1 MIKIIDLDIEG
12 TITGDTKVT
21 EIALV
26 EMPAIE
32 QNFIYF
38 TKEQFVDTI
47 KDYPQYI
54 TDNAKEAKAWVEENG
69 YGSCLTP
76 VGKARLNQLAKGEP
90 ISLET
95 IKRMKA
101 YADRHKVDLQSSKS
115 FDDGCGLLAWYSWG
129 LDETGRVEKWLESKI
144 SKLEMEYEPGTLPDY
159 VNYPTGD
166 KTKCKDP
173 ARNGGVDCSN
183 PDMLVEPVLFVK
195 RQPGEDRKDYINRC
209 TEYLIKNEGKQPDQ
223 AYAICNSTAD
233 EYSIGQKVSF
243 DFDDTLNTP
252 RGRGLALYEL
262 QSGSDVYIIS
272 ARADKRRMLG
282 LADELGIPHSK
293 VFATGSNRAKIQKI
307 KDLKVVK
314 HYDNNEDVINSLG
327 RIGVQF
333 MCPCLDEF
341 AENEINLDVYGYR
354 TKYFQ
359 ICPGAQATFK
369 ELISYPNDDD
379 TIGMIRSAAVVA
391 DSIFKIE
398 DDVIKDNEASPSQ
411 LKEAMVLVDDYKDII
426 HEIEKIQGKTYDV
439 SYMDNHIK
447 TIGSYISKEMQAI
460 IEPLVVTTY
469 TPENAIFNRKQGF
482 TMIGFL
488 DGEPVFTSPEEAELY
503 GQEQHG
509 CTGHHTHTDEDGNV
523 VYMGCTVHPKED
535 FNFSVEEYSEEEQE
549 VVKLLQFL
557 KETDYEQFEA
567 VVGSM
572 RGATE
577 AEIKRRNHK
586 NPTIYFQYQRKLSGF
601 PDRDFCMSIENR
613 YFRRLEIDLL
623 RDTNTEFGHERQP
636 YSKWLYHGGPN
647 CVHAWRRFIVQGE
660 NFADQGWAEGKAGM
674 APKELPNNGYYSPET
689 KRKSEVAYIIS
700 QQNMSKQEFS
710 VDDEKRMV
718 YSPLMIPNILIPR
731 LDEDTNE
738 KYFVKFTPSVIEKI
752 QNLYMIEKR
761 LDQTNYE
768 HTDKKIESVV
778 MVESW
783 LVSGES
789 DKAYQLGFSREDIPD
804 GTWMGGFKVLDT
816 PEGDNIWN
824 NYIKTGK
831 VKGFSVE
838 GNFLMNF
845 SRQKTD
851 EYLLDEIINI
861 IKQIT
866 D

>member
-1 MIKIIDLDIEG
+1 MIRIIDLDIEG

-38 TKEQFVDTI
+38 TKQQFVDTI

-54 TDNAKEAKAWVEENG
+54 TDTAIRARKWVDENG

-76 VGKARLNQLAKGEP
+76 VGKSRLNQLANREAL
-90 ISLET
+90 SLET

-101 YADRHKVDLQSSKS
+101 FGSRHKTDWDSSKS
-115 FDDGCGLLAWYSWG
+115 FEDNCGYLALASWG
-129 LDETGRVEKWLESKI
+129 FEPSTYDDVMNYLERVITKSEEN
-144 SKLEMEYEPGTLPDY
+144 MEYEPSLPAY
-159 VNYPTGD
+159 ANYPVGD

-173 ARNGGVDCSN
+173 AKNGGVDCSN
-183 PDMLVEPVLFVK
+183 PDMLVEPILFVN
-195 RQPGEDRKDYINRC
+195 PNAGESRKDYISRC
-209 TEYLIKNEGKQPDQ
+209 TEYLIKNEGKSPEQS
-223 AYAICNSTAD
+223 YAICNSKAD
-233 EYSIGQKVSF
+233 ESFSIGQKVSF
-243 DFDDTLNTP
+243 DYDDTLSTT
-252 RGRGLALYEL
+252 RGKGLALHEI
-262 QSGSDVYIIS
+262 QSGSEVYIIS
-272 ARADKRRMLG
+272 ARHIKEGMYKT
-282 LADELGIPHSK
+282 ADELGIPHSR
-293 VFATGSNRAKIQKI
+293 VYATGSNKNKIQKI
-307 KDLKVVK
+307 KDLKITK
-314 HYDNNEDVINSLG
+314 HYDNNNDVVNQLG
-327 RIGVQF
+327 RIGVDF
-333 MCPCLDEF
+333 SCPCLDEF
-341 AENEINLDVYGYR
+341 
-354 TKYFQ
+354 
-359 ICPGAQATFK
+359 
-369 ELISYPNDDD
+369 
-379 TIGMIRSAAVVA
+379 VV
-391 DSIFKIE
+391 
-398 DDVIKDNEASPSQ
+398 Q
-411 LKEAMVLVDDYKDII
+411 L
-426 HEIEKIQGKTYDV
+426 
-439 SYMDNHIK
+439 
-447 TIGSYISKEMQAI
+447 
-460 IEPLVVTTY
+460 EPLVVTTY

-482 TMIGFL
+482 TMIGFV

-509 CTGHHTHTDEDGNV
+509 CSGHHTHTDENGNV
-523 VYMGCTVHPKED
+523 VYMGCDVHPEKMVDIVADNVDILSIGQE
-535 FNFSVEEYSEEEQE
+535 NIQLFSHYSDEEKE
-549 VVKLLQFL
+549 VVKMLKFL
-557 KETDYEQFEA
+557 KENDYEQFEA

-577 AEIKRRNHK
+577 ADIKRRNHK
-586 NPTIYFQYQRKLSGF
+586 TPTNYFKYERVLSGA
-601 PDRDFCMSIENR
+601 PDRDFCTSIENR
-613 YFRRLEIDLL
+613 YFRRIEIDLL
-623 RDTNTEFGHERQP
+623 RDTNTEFGHEKQS
-636 YSKWLYHGGPN
+636 YSKWLYKGGPN
-647 CVHAWRRFIVQGE
+647 CVHAWRKYIVQGDVL
-660 NFADQGWAEGKAGM
+660 ADQGMADGTAGIP
-674 APKELPNNGYYSPET
+674 PKQLPNSGYYSPET

-768 HTDKKIESVV
+768 HTDEKIESVV

-789 DKAYQLGFSREDIPD
+789 DKAYQLGFSRGDIPD

-845 SRQKTD
+845 SRLKTD

-861 IKQIT
+861 IKKIT

>member
-1 MIKIIDLDIEG
+1 MIRIIDLDIEG

-38 TKEQFVDTI
+38 TKQQFIDSI

-54 TDNAKEAKAWVEENG
+54 TDTAIRARKWVDENG
-69 YGSCLTP
+69 YGSCMTP
-76 VGKARLNQLAKGEP
+76 VGKQRLNQLANREP

-101 YADRHKVDLQSSKS
+101 FGSRHKTDWESSKS
-115 FDDGCGLLAWYSWG
+115 FEEGCGYLALASWG
-129 LDETGRVEKWLESKI
+129 FEPSTYDDVMNYLERVITKSEQN
-144 SKLEMEYEPGTLPDY
+144 MDYEPSLPAY
-159 VNYPTGD
+159 VGYATGD
-166 KTKCKDP
+166 TK
-173 ARNGGVDCSN
+173 N
-183 PDMLVEPVLFVK
+183 DMLIEPVLFVK
-195 RQPGEDRKDYINRC
+195 RNPGEDRSDYIQRC
-209 TEYLIKNEGKQPDQ
+209 VAYHIKVENHEPDQ
-223 AYAICNSTAD
+223 AYAICNSQAD
-233 EYSIGQKVSF
+233 EDFSIGQIVSF

-252 RGRGLALYEL
+252 RGRGLALHEI

-282 LADELGIPHSK
+282 VADELGIPHNK
-293 VFATGSNRAKIQKI
+293 IFATGSNRAKIQKI

-314 HYDNNEDVINSLG
+314 HYDNNEDVINALG
-327 RIGVQF
+327 RVGIQF
-333 MCPCLDEF
+333 MCPCLDEY
-341 AENEINLDVYGYR
+341 V
-354 TKYFQ
+354 
-359 ICPGAQATFK
+359 
-369 ELISYPNDDD
+369 
-379 TIGMIRSAAVVA
+379 
-391 DSIFKIE
+391 
-398 DDVIKDNEASPSQ
+398 
-411 LKEAMVLVDDYKDII
+411 
-426 HEIEKIQGKTYDV
+426 
-439 SYMDNHIK
+439 
-447 TIGSYISKEMQAI
+447 AI
-460 IEPLVVTTY
+460 IEPLQETIYVSPNDV
-469 TPENAIFNRKQGF
+469 FNRRQGF
-482 TMIGFL
+482 TMIGFI

-509 CTGHHTHTDEDGNV
+509 CLGHHTHEDEDGNV
-523 VYMGCTVHPKED
+523 VYMGCDVHPEKMESEFSIED
-535 FNFSVEEYSEEEQE
+535 YSEEEKE
-549 VVKLLQFL
+549 VVKLLKFL
-557 KETDYEQFEA
+557 KDTDYEQFEA

-586 NPTIYFQYQRKLSGF
+586 TPTIYFKYERILSGF
-601 PDRDFCMSIENR
+601 PDRDFCSSIENR

-636 YSKWLYHGGPN
+636 YSKWLYKGGPN
-647 CVHAWRRFIVQGE
+647 CVHAWRKYLAQG
-660 NFADQGWAEGKAGM
+660 NVVADQGMADGTAGIP
-674 APKELPNNGYYSPET
+674 PKQLPNNGYYSPET

-710 VDDEKRMV
+710 VDNEKRMV
-718 YSPLMIPNILIPR
+718 YSPLIIPNILIPR

-738 KYFVKFTPSVIEKI
+738 KYFVRFTPQVIEKI

-789 DKAYQLGFSREDIPD
+789 DKAYQLGFNRSDIPD

-824 NYIKTGK
+824 NYIKTGR

-845 SRQKTD
+845 SRLKTD

>member
-38 TKEQFVDTI
+38 TKQEFIDSI

-54 TDNAKEAKAWVEENG
+54 TDNAKKAKQWVDENG
-69 YGSCLTP
+69 YGSCMTP
-76 VGKARLNQLAKGEP
+76 VGKSRLNQLAKGES

-95 IKRMKA
+95 MKRMKA
-101 YADRHKVDLQSSKS
+101 YSDRHKKDLQSSSS

-144 SKLEMEYEPGTLPDY
+144 GKLEMEYEPGLPPY
-159 VNYPTGD
+159 SNYPVND
-166 KTKCKDP
+166 KSKCKDP
-173 ARNGGVDCSN
+173 SRNGGVDCSN

-209 TEYLIKNEGKQPDQ
+209 TEYLIKNEGKEPDQ
-223 AYAICNSTAD
+223 AYAICNSEAD
-233 EYSIGQKVSF
+233 NFSIGQKVSF
-243 DFDDTLNTP
+243 DYDDTLSTP
-252 RGRGLALYEL
+252 RGRGLALHEI
-262 QSGSDVYIIS
+262 QSGSEVYIIS
-272 ARADKRRMLG
+272 ARHIKEGMYKT
-282 LADELGIPHSK
+282 ADELGIPHSR
-293 VFATGSNRAKIQKI
+293 VYATGSNKAKIQKI
-307 KDLKVVK
+307 KDLKITK
-314 HYDNNEDVINSLG
+314 HYDNNNDVIDQLG
-327 RIGVQF
+327 RIGVDF
-333 MCPCLDEF
+333 NCPCLDKF
-341 AENEINLDVYGYR
+341 VV
-354 TKYFQ
+354 
-359 ICPGAQATFK
+359 
-369 ELISYPNDDD
+369 EL
-379 TIGMIRSAAVVA
+379 
-391 DSIFKIE
+391 
-398 DDVIKDNEASPSQ
+398 
-411 LKEAMVLVDDYKDII
+411 
-426 HEIEKIQGKTYDV
+426 
-439 SYMDNHIK
+439 
-447 TIGSYISKEMQAI
+447 
-460 IEPLVVTTY
+460 EPLVVTTY
-469 TPENAIFNRKQGF
+469 EPENAVFNRKQGF

-503 GQEQHG
+503 GKEQHG
-509 CTGHHTHTDEDGNV
+509 CTGHHTHTDENGNV
-523 VYMGCTVHPKED
+523 VYMGCEVHPEKMLDVISDNVDILSVGQE
-535 FNFSVEEYSEEEQE
+535 NIQAFSHYSEEEKE
-549 VVKLLQFL
+549 VVKLLKFL
-557 KETDYEQFEA
+557 KDTDYEQFES
-567 VVGSM
+567 VIGSM

-577 AEIKRRNHK
+577 TELKKRNHK
-586 NPTIYFQYQRKLSGF
+586 NPTTYFKYERVLSGF
-601 PDRDFCMSIENR
+601 PDRDFCTSIEGR

-623 RDTNTEFGHERQP
+623 RDFNTEFGHQRQP
-636 YSKWLYHGGPN
+636 YSKWLFKGGPN
-647 CVHAWRRFIVQGE
+647 CVHAWHKYLVQGDVIS
-660 NFADQGWAEGKAGM
+660 DQGMADGKAGIP
-674 APKELPNNGYYSPET
+674 PKELPNNGYYSEET

-789 DKAYQLGFSREDIPD
+789 DKAYQLGFSRSDIPD

-845 SRQKTD
+845 SRLKTD